1 MIPRADILA
10 MAQETIGK
18 APINEVIMDFDQ
30 LEVFANKCAAYDN
43 AMLSAL
49 ADKVVIANATGN
61 EDIFLTA
68 IKELV
73 AGIRSRENAAPSDVQ
88 LRKET
93 WQDICY
99 APKDGTR
106 ILICDMRG
114 GMTTAVWLDAEHP
127 DADEAGWYE
136 VWNHGPVNPE
146 YWMPLPPKPQVFKR
160 NAP

>member
-10 MAQETIGK
+10 MAQETTGAHI
-18 APINEVIMDFDQ
+18 VDFFNMNADE
-30 LEVFANKCAAYDN
+30 LEIFANKCAAYDN

-61 EDIFLTA
+61 EDIFLAA

-73 AGIRSRENAAPSDVQ
+73 AGIRSRESAATGELQ
-88 LRKET
+88 LRKES

-99 APKDGTR
+99 APQDGKP

-114 GMTTAVWLDAEHP
+114 AMCTAVWLDGDHP
-127 DADEAGWYE
+127 DADGAGWHE
-136 VWNHGPVNPE
+136 VWNHDPVEPSH
-146 YWMPLPPKPQVFKR
+146 WMPLPPKPQHPWK
-160 NAP
+160 AKP

>member
-1 MIPRADILA
+1 MIPRADALS
-10 MAQETIGK
+10 MAQETTGK
-18 APINEVIMDFDQ
+18 APISEVIMDFDQ

-61 EDIFLTA
+61 EDIFLAA

-73 AGIRSRENAAPSDVQ
+73 VGIRSRENTAPSDLQ
-88 LRKET
+88 LRKEA

-106 ILICDMRG
+106 ILICDCRG

-136 VWNHGPVNPE
+136 VWSHGPVNPE

-160 NAP
+160 NTP